1 MEALELRSAGC
12 TAVRSFAAQ
21 VRELDQAYE
30 YLLSERAH
38 TAAAHSSAHA
48 DVASA
53 LAKALPAV
61 L

>member
-1 MEALELRSAGC
+1 
-12 TAVRSFAAQ
+12 